1 MDYTVKPET
10 DAVAAPLLVCMA
22 QRHHAD
28 DRVSATESKFYLP
41 AGGTPSP
48 EAGRLERI
56 WATLFKHQV
65 GTSK

>member
-1 MDYTVKPET
+1 
-10 DAVAAPLLVCMA
+10 MA

-28 DRVSATESKFYLP
+28 DRVDATESKFYLP